1 MDYRSLLVRYL
12 GHILDQEGT
21 TSIDTTGATIRFTVN
36 EKVELMRLEQEA
48 RIALRR

>member
-1 MDYRSLLVRYL
+1 MDYRNLLVRYL

-21 TSIDTTGATIRFTVN
+21 TSIDTVGATIHFTPE
-36 EKVELMRLEQEA
+36 EKTELRTLEREA